1 VNQTII
7 DVLGWIGT
15 ISYLIAYY
23 LISTKKIEG
32 DAVSYQLMNLLG
44 GVLLTMN
51 AIFHGAMPAV
61 GVNAA
66 WIGISILTLSR
77 VKLSRK

>member
-1 VNQTII
+1 MNSIII

-51 AIFHGAMPAV
+51 AVFHGAGPAI
-61 GVNAA
+61 GVNVA
-66 WIGISILTLSR
+66 WIGISVFALARARLSR
-77 VKLSRK
+77 N